1 MSNWIGNAVVRNVE
15 EDLLLGRVHH
25 CEVISHVEVL
35 RQSSPPEVKELGMST
50 RYIDADVLVRDG
62 LGDEHVV
69 LRHDDAV
76 TSIEDFVH
84 GLEEVVGLVEVDA
97 LLPSLAGLLVALEV
111 WVVCDEDAGL
121 RLLLADFAEAKSDA
135 LRLLGDTPSEVEDV
149 ALHELPSLT
158 EVLCHVELLVDLAR
172 LVIVEVSARRP
183 SGSEGP
189 LPLVGMEV
197 EFVDLLARVE
207 GSQVGATILCDP
219 INTVGTYARLTKWS
233 ISY

>member
-97 LLPSLAGLLVALEV
+97 LLPSLAGLLVALEIR
-111 WVVCDEDAGL
+111 VVSDEDSGL
-121 RLLLADFAEAKSDA
+121 RLLLAKLAEAESDA
-135 LRLLGDTPSEVEDV
+135 GRLLRDAPGEVEDV
-149 ALHELPSLT
+149 ALHELPGVS
-158 EVLCHVELLVDLAR
+158 EVLRDIELLVDLAW
-172 LVIVEVSARRP
+172 LVVVEVSARRP
-183 SGSEGP
+183 SSCQGP
-189 LPLVGMEV
+189 LPLIGMEM
-197 EFVDLLARVE
+197 EFVNLLAGVE
-207 GSQVGATILCDP
+207 CSQVGTAILSDP
-219 INTVGTYARLTKWS
+219 IDAVCTY
-233 ISY
+233 

>member
-1 MSNWIGNAVVRNVE
+1 MGA
-15 EDLLLGRVHH
+15 
-25 CEVISHVEVL
+25 
-35 RQSSPPEVKELGMST
+35 
-50 RYIDADVLVRDG
+50 RYVDADVLVRDG

-69 LRHDDAV
+69 LCHDDAV

-84 GLEEVVGLVEVDA
+84 GLEEVVRLVEVDA
-97 LLPSLAGLLVALEV
+97 LLPSLTGLLVALEV
-111 WVVCDEDAGL
+111 WVVRDEDAGL
-121 RLLLADFAEAKSDA
+121 GLLLADFAEAKSDA

-149 ALHELPSLT
+149 ALHELPGLA
-158 EVLCHVELLVDLAR
+158 EVLCHVQLLVDLAR

-183 SGSEGP
+183 SRSEGP

-219 INTVGTYARLTKWS
+219 INTVGACEYDQTVVDWTLQHSLNVTDVSLTIIEHVHARLMHIGVQLLPRVSS
-233 ISY
+233 IS

>member
-1 MSNWIGNAVVRNVE
+1 MGA
-15 EDLLLGRVHH
+15 
-25 CEVISHVEVL
+25 
-35 RQSSPPEVKELGMST
+35 
-50 RYIDADVLVRDG
+50 RYVDADVLVRDG

-69 LRHDDAV
+69 LCHDDAV

-84 GLEEVVGLVEVDA
+84 GLEEVVRLVEVDA
-97 LLPSLAGLLVALEV
+97 LLPSLTGLLVALEV
-111 WVVCDEDAGL
+111 WVVRDEDAGL
-121 RLLLADFAEAKSDA
+121 GLLLADFAEAKSDA

-149 ALHELPSLT
+149 ALHELPSLA
-158 EVLCHVELLVDLAR
+158 EVLCHVQLLVDLAR

-183 SGSEGP
+183 SRGEGP

-219 INTVGTYARLTKWS
+219 INTVGACTRLKNSQFRCKRINLIEKICLSMTKFGPF
-233 ISY
+233 YYYLLLLK